1 MKETIKLCFKKIDI
15 TILIIMTILIGI
27 GLYCVRQAFYLSDHM
42 TLDILKQGAGIFLGY
57 FLILVIILID
67 YHFICSL
74 SPILYI
80 GINLILVYTLIFG
93 TEVNYV
99 KRWITIMG
107 IQIQPSELTKI
118 VLIIVITYACNQLRN
133 KMDKLYTLFILGALV
148 GIPMVL
154 ILLEPHLS
162 STLSIIFIFLVL
174 VYSSGIHYKVIGKTL
189 AIVVPI
195 VAGLFISVAVFDADI
210 PFIEKYQVNRILSFL
225 SDDESESLSGA
236 YQQLQSIGAISSG
249 GLQGKMLLNDGDTRN
264 YSRIYAK
271 ESDFVFAIVGEE
283 FGFIGSFMI
292 IVLYAI
298 LILRCLI
305 VAGAATDYEGRLIC
319 IGVASYLMFQVFVNI
334 GVATNLIPNTGLPL
348 PFISNGL
355 TSLVSSMAA
364 VGLVLNVQ
372 IRQRGRV

>member
-1 MKETIKLCFKKIDI
+1 MRETIKLCFKKIDI
-15 TILIIMTILIGI
+15 VILIVMTILIGI
-27 GLYCVRQAFYLSDHM
+27 GLYCVRQAFINTDEL

-57 FLILVIILID
+57 LLILIIILID

-74 SPILYI
+74 SPLLYI
-80 GINLILVYTLIFG
+80 GINLVLVYTLLFG
-93 TEVNYV
+93 TEINYV
-99 KRWITIMG
+99 KRWITILG
-107 IQIQPSELTKI
+107 FQIQPSELTKV
-118 VLIIVITYACNQLRN
+118 VLIVVITYACNQLRN
-133 KMDKLYTLFILGALV
+133 KMDKLYVLFILGALV

-154 ILLEPHLS
+154 IVLEPHLS
-162 STLSIIFIFLVL
+162 STLSIFFIFIVMT
-174 VYSSGIHYKVIGKTL
+174 YCSGISYKVIGKAL

-210 PFIEKYQVNRILSFL
+210 PFIEKYQVERILSFL
-225 SDDESESLSGA
+225 SDDESENLSGA

-249 GLQGKMLLNDGDTRN
+249 GLQGKMLLDDGDTRN

-292 IVLYAI
+292 LILYAI
-298 LILRCLI
+298 LVLRCLI
-305 VAGAATDYEGRLIC
+305 VAGSATDYEGRLLC
-319 IGVASYLMFQVFVNI
+319 IGVASYLMFQIFVNI